1 VTAPPPP
8 PHRAPWP
15 VRAIGAVLRHP
26 LALALKRP
34 LSNAAWWW
42 RGRGLINPTLPAS
55 ARTILFLCQ
64 GNICRSPFAAELARR
79 LLAADHADIR
89 CVSSGLRA
97 SQAPRSPQDAI
108 DVAARYGIDLQP
120 HRAADVTAAELAEA
134 DVIVVMEVAHL
145 EALRRRAPDVVQR
158 VHLLPLYEG
167 DEAPRYGA
175 LERVNLLDPFGQGHA
190 AFVHCYARIGA
201 ALRGFVRAVDRA
213 RRSDRR

>member
-1 VTAPPPP
+1 VTAPTPP

-64 GNICRSPFAAELARR
+64 GNICRSPFAAELA
-79 LLAADHADIR
+79 
-89 CVSSGLRA
+89 
-97 SQAPRSPQDAI
+97 QDAI